1 MKYTANY
8 NLKKPDYTDLA
19 DIADINTNM
28 DTIDTK
34 LKENADNLTSHTNTN
49 ASTLA
54 KGHVQLSD
62 SVSSTSISLA
72 ATANAVKKAY
82 DKAKEAFQSA
92 SDGKT
97 GIASVI
103 GSPATSGDTF
113 STLQGHIQTA
123 KNTMATN
130 LTTKGV
136 SATDTEALQSLAGK
150 ITNIE
155 QGYPAQNVPALFSGS
170 TDGDGRVYTRLKG
183 MIRVMYHS
191 NVMRIE
197 KYDDNGTWLGHET
210 ITTITTNHKGNT
222 PTPDF
227 FISGVERIDPRG
239 VKIVKYD
246 YNGVLL
252 MSKNRD
258 ISYNAYHTASSSYYV
273 YQDARN
279 KLRIRKISDD
289 TLVLSKD
296 FSSENDFK
304 IYFVT
309 DDACIVVERNYSSG
323 AIVNYYYWSSVGGL
337 KALNNMGS
345 SVIDILTTFLPA
357 ARSFGWGK

>member
-113 STLQGHIQTA
+113 SMMFLSLSNNCSLYFLSINSNFMFL
-123 KNTMATN
+123 KSIY
-130 LTTKGV
+130 KKV
-136 SATDTEALQSLAGK
+136 SVNVFMFSALSISTSDIIYLPSVRFGIVALKRLGGK
-150 ITNIE
+150 
-155 QGYPAQNVPALFSGS
+155 
-170 TDGDGRVYTRLKG
+170 
-183 MIRVMYHS
+183 
-191 NVMRIE
+191 
-197 KYDDNGTWLGHET
+197 
-210 ITTITTNHKGNT
+210 
-222 PTPDF
+222 
-227 FISGVERIDPRG
+227 
-239 VKIVKYD
+239 
-246 YNGVLL
+246 
-252 MSKNRD
+252 
-258 ISYNAYHTASSSYYV
+258 
-273 YQDARN
+273 
-279 KLRIRKISDD
+279 
-289 TLVLSKD
+289 
-296 FSSENDFK
+296 
-304 IYFVT
+304 
-309 DDACIVVERNYSSG
+309 
-323 AIVNYYYWSSVGGL
+323 
-337 KALNNMGS
+337 
-345 SVIDILTTFLPA
+345 
-357 ARSFGWGK
+357 